1 MLQRMAQPSSRSLE
15 VVIPVLNEQGALAQ
29 SLRRL
34 HEYLTATFAADEWQ
48 ITIVDNGST
57 DSTPQIAQ
65 ALASDLPS
73 VRLLSLTQRGRG
85 LALRT
90 AWSQSEADVL
100 CYMDVDLST
109 DLRALPP
116 LIAPLLSGHSDL
128 AIGTRLAGG
137 SRIERGAKRELI
149 SRAYNKLLKV
159 TLAARFSD
167 AQCGFKAITRD
178 AAQSLLPAVQ
188 DNGWFFDTELLMA
201 AQRTGMRIHE
211 VPVDW
216 IDDKD
221 TRVQIVPT
229 AVGDLRGIARLL
241 ASARLTRF
249 LAIGVISTIAYAV
262 LYLLMRPGLGAGGA
276 NAAALAITAVANT
289 QANRALTFGIR
300 GRRGLL
306 RQHTMGAGVYVLT
319 LGLTA
324 GALSLLHLADTTP
337 ARWLELSVLIAAS
350 VCATATRFALLR
362 SWVFAHR
369 TLGFGRRV
377 RALAPP
383 PANPAN

>member
-1 MLQRMAQPSSRSLE
+1 MNKPGERRVE
-15 VVIPVLNEQGALAQ
+15 IVIPVLDEQAALTP

-34 HEYLTATFAADEWQ
+34 HEYLSTEFTAARWQ

-57 DSTPQIAQ
+57 DNTPQIAA
-65 ALASDLPS
+65 ALVADLPG
-73 VRLLSLTQRGRG
+73 VRVLSLDERGRG
-85 LALRT
+85 FALRA
-90 AWSQSEADVL
+90 AWSISDADVL

-116 LIAPLLSGHSDL
+116 LLAPLLSGHSDL
-128 AIGTRLAGG
+128 AIGTRLAGS
-137 SRIERGAKRELI
+137 SRTQRGAKREFI
-149 SRAYNKLLKV
+149 SRSYNKILKV
-159 TLAARFSD
+159 ALAARFSD

-178 AAQSLLPAVQ
+178 AAERLLPEVQ
-188 DNGWFFDTELLMA
+188 DNSWFFDTELLIA
-201 AQRTGMRIHE
+201 AQRAGMRIHE

-216 IDDKD
+216 VDDTD

-249 LAIGVISTIAYAV
+249 LAIGIASTVAYAI
-262 LYLLMRPGLGAGGA
+262 LFLLMRPGLGAGGA

-289 QANRALTFGIR
+289 QANRALTFGVK
-300 GRRGLL
+300 GRAGLL
-306 RQHTMGAGVYVLT
+306 RQHLMGAMVYVLT

-324 GALSLLHLADTTP
+324 GALSLLHFAYPAP
-337 ARWLELSVLIAAS
+337 ARSLELTVLIAAS

-362 SWVFAHR
+362 NWVFAHR
-369 TLGFGRRV
+369 ALGFGRRIP
-377 RALAPP
+377 ALSP
-383 PANPAN
+383 PAATTAN